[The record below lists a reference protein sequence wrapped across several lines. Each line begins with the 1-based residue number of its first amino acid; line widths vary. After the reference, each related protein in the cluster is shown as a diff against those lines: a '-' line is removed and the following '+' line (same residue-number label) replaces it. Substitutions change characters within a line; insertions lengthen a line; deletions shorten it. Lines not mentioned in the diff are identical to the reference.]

1 MKVIEVSNKTYLVR
15 HWFRW
20 YRVQRAGGH
29 WQRLEPI
36 IKNGR
41 AGREVI
47 SDPIEYAAEM
57 LKKKGSG
64 SIKPPIDLTE

>member
-41 AGREVI
+41 PPKDI
-47 SDPIEYAAEM
+47 DPIDFAAEK
-57 LKKKGSG
+57 LKQKGSG
-64 SIKPPIDLTE
+64 SVKPPIDLTE

>member
-1 MKVIEVSNKTYLVR
+1 MKVIEVSNKVYLVR

-20 YRVQRAGGH
+20 YRVQRGGSI

-41 AGREVI
+41 LPKTV
-47 SDPIEYAAEM
+47 DPIEHAAEM
-57 LKKKGSG
+57 LRKSGKGSD
-64 SIKPPIDLTE
+64 KPPIDLTD

>member
-1 MKVIEVSNKTYLVR
+1 MKVIEVSNKTYFVR

-29 WQRLEPI
+29 WQRLSPI

-41 AGREVI
+41 PPKDF
-47 SDPIEYAAEM
+47 SLDDAAES
-57 LKKKGSG
+57 LKKRGSG